1 MCLAIP
7 AKVIDI
13 CGEHQ
18 ARIDF
23 GGVQKDIS
31 TMLLDNVIIG
41 EYLLVHVGFAIGRIT
56 PEEAEKTLAY
66 LMEMSEEDDGA
77 FAVSSE

>member
-7 AKVIDI
+7 AKVIEV
-13 CGEHQ
+13 CGEDQ

-23 GGVQKDIS
+23 GGVQKEIS
-31 TMLLDNVIIG
+31 TMLLDDVVVG

-66 LMEMSEEDDGA
+66 LKEMSEEADGA
-77 FAVSSE
+77 LAASSE